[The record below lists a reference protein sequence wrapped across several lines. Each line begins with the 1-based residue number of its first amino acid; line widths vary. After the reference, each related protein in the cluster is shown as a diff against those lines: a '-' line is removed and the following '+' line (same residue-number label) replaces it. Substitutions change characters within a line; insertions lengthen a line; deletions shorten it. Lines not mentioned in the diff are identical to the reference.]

1 VSDALSA
8 GFSPLTTSAHTH
20 GDTRHGHAGGHGH
33 GHGHGHGPHDDGHG
47 HGHGHGQGD
56 GKPPGRPANLAEERR
71 KDRSRLLF
79 ALILTGTI
87 ALAEAVGG
95 YLTNSLALMSD
106 AGHMLTDVSALA
118 LSLLALWF
126 AGKPANLKK
135 TYGYYRMEILSAL
148 LNGVL
153 LLGITIVIL
162 IEAWQRFREPAP
174 VRLGPMAL
182 VALVGLVANLG
193 ALGFLHQTH
202 SMNVRGA
209 FLHVLGDALSSVGVL
224 IGAGIMAMTGWY
236 VVDPIISVVIS
247 VVIVVGALR
256 LVRDAVDVLLE
267 AVPAHVD
274 LEAVKELMLRVPGVS
289 AVHDLHV
296 WTISSGLYALSA
308 HLVVG
313 DPQVCNNDEILSA
326 VKHELF
332 DRFGIDHTTIQIESE
347 TYAHLG
353 EVH

>member
-1 VSDALSA
+1 MG
-8 GFSPLTTSAHTH
+8 GF
-20 GDTRHGHAGGHGH
+20 
-33 GHGHGHGPHDDGHG
+33 
-47 HGHGHGQGD
+47 
-56 GKPPGRPANLAEERR
+56 
-71 KDRSRLLF
+71 
-79 ALILTGTI
+79 
-87 ALAEAVGG
+87 
-95 YLTNSLALMSD
+95 LTNSLALMSD

-126 AGKPANLKK
+126 SGKPANLKK

-153 LLGITIVIL
+153 LLGITVVIL
-162 IEAWQRFREPAP
+162 VEAWERFRSPAQ
-174 VRLGPMAL
+174 VALGPMAV
-182 VALVGLVANLG
+182 VAGVGLVANLA
-193 ALGFLHQTH
+193 ALGFLHRTH
-202 SMNVRGA
+202 SLNVRGA

-224 IGAGIMAMTGWY
+224 LGAGIMALTGWF
-236 VVDPIISVVIS
+236 VVDSIISVVIS
-247 VVIVVGALR
+247 VVIVVGAIR

-274 LEAVKELMLRVPGVS
+274 LEAVRDLLLKVQGVS

-308 HLVVG
+308 HLVVANAMA
-313 DPQVCNNDEILSA
+313 CNNDEILSA

-347 TYAHLG
+347 TYAHMG

>member
-1 VSDALSA
+1 L
-8 GFSPLTTSAHTH
+8 
-20 GDTRHGHAGGHGH
+20 
-33 GHGHGHGPHDDGHG
+33 
-47 HGHGHGQGD
+47 
-56 GKPPGRPANLAEERR
+56 
-71 KDRSRLLF
+71 

-95 YLTNSLALMSD
+95 YITNSLALMSD

-153 LLGITIVIL
+153 LLGITGVIL
-162 IEAWQRFREPAP
+162 VEAWQRFRHPAP
-174 VRLGPMAL
+174 VQLGPMAV
-182 VALVGLVANLG
+182 VALVGLAANLG

-202 SMNVRGA
+202 SLNVRGA
-209 FLHVLGDALSSVGVL
+209 FLHVLGDTLSSVGVL
-224 IGAGIMAMTGWY
+224 IGAGIMAVTGWY
-236 VVDPIISVVIS
+236 VVDPIISVLIS

-274 LEAVKELMLRVPGVS
+274 LEAVKELMLKVPGVS

-313 DPQVCNNDEILSA
+313 NAQACNNDEILSA

>member
-1 VSDALSA
+1 M
-8 GFSPLTTSAHTH
+8 TTSAHKH
-20 GDTRHGHAGGHGH
+20 GGSGHGHGHDHDHHGHDHDHGH
-33 GHGHGHGPHDDGHG
+33 GHGHG
-47 HGHGHGQGD
+47 
-56 GKPPGRPANLAEERR
+56 KPPRRPANLAEERR
-71 KDRSRLLF
+71 KDRNRLLF

-126 AGKPANLKK
+126 SGKPANLKK

-148 LNGVL
+148 VNGVL
-153 LLGITIVIL
+153 LLGITGIIL
-162 IEAWQRFREPAP
+162 FEAWQRFREPAP
-174 VRLGPMAL
+174 VQLGPMAI
-182 VALVGLVANLG
+182 VATVGLVANLA
-193 ALGFLHQTH
+193 ALGFLHRTH

-224 IGAGIMAMTGWY
+224 VGAGIMAMTGWY
-236 VVDPIISVVIS
+236 GVDPLISVLIS
-247 VVIVVGALR
+247 VVIVVGAIR

-274 LEAVKELMLRVPGVS
+274 LEAVKELMLRVQGVS

-296 WTISSGLYALSA
+296 WTISSGMYALSA
-308 HLVVG
+308 HLVVANAMA
-313 DPQVCNNDEILSA
+313 CNNDEILSA

>member
-1 VSDALSA
+1 M
-8 GFSPLTTSAHTH
+8 TTSPHMHRESDHDHDHAHE
-20 GDTRHGHAGGHGH
+20 DACGGHGH
-33 GHGHGHGPHDDGHG
+33 VHGHG
-47 HGHGHGQGD
+47 
-56 GKPPGRPANLAEERR
+56 KPVRRSSSSLKEERR
-71 KDRSRLLF
+71 KDRTRLLF
-79 ALILTGTI
+79 ALALTGTI
-87 ALAEAVGG
+87 AVAEAVGG
-95 YLTNSLALMSD
+95 YITNSLALMSD
-106 AGHMLTDVSALA
+106 AGHMLTDISALG

-126 AGKPANLKK
+126 AGKPADLKK

-153 LLGITIVIL
+153 LLGITGVIVV
-162 IEAWQRFREPAP
+162 EAWERFRAPAE
-174 VRLGPMAL
+174 VRLGPMAV
-182 VALVGLVANLG
+182 VATIGLLANLG

-224 IGAGIMAMTGWY
+224 VGAAVMWLTGWY
-236 VVDPIISVVIS
+236 VIDPIISVVIS

-267 AVPAHVD
+267 AVPSHVD
-274 LEAVKELMLRVPGVS
+274 MSVVKELLLKVQGVRD
-289 AVHDLHV
+289 VHDLHV
-296 WTISSGLYALSA
+296 WTIASGMYALSA
-308 HLVVG
+308 HLVVA
-313 DPQVCNNDEILSA
+313 DPMVCNNDEILSA

>member
-1 VSDALSA
+1 MHRESDHDHDH
-8 GFSPLTTSAHTH
+8 AHE
-20 GDTRHGHAGGHGH
+20 DACGGHGH
-33 GHGHGHGPHDDGHG
+33 VHGHG
-47 HGHGHGQGD
+47 
-56 GKPPGRPANLAEERR
+56 KPVRRSSSSLKEERR
-71 KDRSRLLF
+71 KDRTRLLF
-79 ALILTGTI
+79 ALALTGTI
-87 ALAEAVGG
+87 AVAEAVGG
-95 YLTNSLALMSD
+95 YITNSLALMSD
-106 AGHMLTDVSALA
+106 AGHMLTDISALG

-126 AGKPANLKK
+126 AGKPADLKK

-153 LLGITIVIL
+153 LLGITGVIVV
-162 IEAWQRFREPAP
+162 EAWERFRAPAE
-174 VRLGPMAL
+174 VRLGPMAV
-182 VALVGLVANLG
+182 VATIGLLANLG

-224 IGAGIMAMTGWY
+224 VGAAVMWLTGWY
-236 VVDPIISVVIS
+236 VIDPIISVVIS

-267 AVPAHVD
+267 AVPSHVD
-274 LEAVKELMLRVPGVS
+274 MSVVKELLLKVQGVRD
-289 AVHDLHV
+289 VHDLHV
-296 WTISSGLYALSA
+296 WTIASGMYALSA
-308 HLVVG
+308 HLVVA
-313 DPQVCNNDEILSA
+313 DPMVCNNDEILSA

>member
-1 VSDALSA
+1 V
-8 GFSPLTTSAHTH
+8 TTSSY
-20 GDTRHGHAGGHGH
+20 TRGESGHGHAHDRCDGHGHSHHGH
-33 GHGHGHGPHDDGHG
+33 GHGHRHGPRKGG
-47 HGHGHGQGD
+47 
-56 GKPPGRPANLAEERR
+56 LAEERKR
-71 KDRSRLLF
+71 DKQRLVF
-79 ALILTGTI
+79 ALVLTATI

-95 YLTNSLALMSD
+95 WLTNSLALMSD

-118 LSLLALWF
+118 LSLVALWF
-126 AGKPANLKK
+126 AGKPADVKK

-153 LLGITIVIL
+153 LLGITVVIL
-162 IEAWQRFREPAP
+162 YEAWERVRSPAK
-174 VRLGPMAL
+174 VDLGPMAI
-182 VALVGLVANLG
+182 VASVGLVANLG
-193 ALGFLHQTH
+193 ALAFLHRSH

-209 FLHVLGDALSSVGVL
+209 FLHVLGDTLSSVGVL
-224 IGAGIMAMTGWY
+224 LGAGIMAYTGWY

-247 VVIVVGALR
+247 VVIVVGAVR
-256 LVRDAVDVLLE
+256 LVRDAVDVLME

-274 LEAVKELMLRVPGVS
+274 LAQIKELMLRAQGVT

-296 WTISSGLYALSA
+296 WTISSGVYALSA
-308 HLVVG
+308 HLVVQ
-313 DPQVCNNDEILSA
+313 DPMVCNNDEILSA
-326 VKHELF
+326 VKHDLF

>member
-1 VSDALSA
+1 M
-8 GFSPLTTSAHTH
+8 TTSPHTH
-20 GDTRHGHAGGHGH
+20 GAGHDHDHDEACGGHGH
-33 GHGHGHGPHDDGHG
+33 GHG
-47 HGHGHGQGD
+47 
-56 GKPPGRPANLAEERR
+56 KPAKRPLPSMKEERR
-71 KDRSRLLF
+71 KDRNRLFF
-79 ALILTGTI
+79 ALALTGTI
-87 ALAEAVGG
+87 AVAEAVGG
-95 YLTNSLALMSD
+95 YLTNSLALMAD
-106 AGHMLTDVSALA
+106 AGHMLTDISALG

-126 AGKPANLKK
+126 AGKPADVKK

-153 LLGITIVIL
+153 LVGITVVIL
-162 IEAWQRFREPAP
+162 VEAWERFRSPTE
-174 VRLGPMAL
+174 VRLGPMAI
-182 VALVGLVANLG
+182 VALIGLAANLG
-193 ALGFLHQTH
+193 ALGFLHSSH

-224 IGAGIMAMTGWY
+224 VGAGVMWLTGWY
-236 VVDPIISVVIS
+236 VVDPLISVLIS

-274 LEAVKELMLRVPGVS
+274 LSVVKELLLKVQGVRD
-289 AVHDLHV
+289 VHDLHV
-296 WTISSGLYALSA
+296 WTIASGMYALSA
-308 HLVVG
+308 HLVVR
-313 DPQVCNNDEILSA
+313 DPMVCNNDEILSA

-347 TYAHLG
+347 TYAHMG

>member
-1 VSDALSA
+1 M
-8 GFSPLTTSAHTH
+8 
-20 GDTRHGHAGGHGH
+20 
-33 GHGHGHGPHDDGHG
+33 
-47 HGHGHGQGD
+47 
-56 GKPPGRPANLAEERR
+56 KEERR

-79 ALILTGTI
+79 ALALTGTI
-87 ALAEAVGG
+87 AVAEAVGG
-95 YLTNSLALMSD
+95 YITNSLALMSD
-106 AGHMLTDVSALA
+106 AGHMLTDISALG

-126 AGKPANLKK
+126 SGKPADLKK

-153 LLGITIVIL
+153 LLGITVVIVV
-162 IEAWQRFREPAP
+162 EAWERFRAPAE
-174 VRLGPMAL
+174 VRLGPMAI
-182 VALVGLVANLG
+182 VATIGLLANLG
-193 ALGFLHQTH
+193 ALAFLHRTH

-224 IGAGIMAMTGWY
+224 VGAGVMHLTGWY
-236 VVDPIISVVIS
+236 TIDPLISLLIS
-247 VVIVVGALR
+247 VVIVVGAVK

-267 AVPAHVD
+267 AVPSHVD
-274 LEAVKELMLRVPGVS
+274 MAAVKDLLVKVQGVRD
-289 AVHDLHV
+289 VHDLHV
-296 WTISSGLYALSA
+296 WTIASGMYALSA
-308 HLVVG
+308 HLVVA
-313 DPQVCNNDEILSA
+313 DPMVCNNDEILSA